1 MKTGIIARL
10 TRTRHACNGSDTVT
24 FLSLAGADGTV
35 RCSQEACEVFLE
47 DKVRKATAIRS
58 IAIAAI
64 LCALTVTTA
73 AAQAVTGSQVS
84 GVVKDTSGAALPGA
98 EVTITKTDTGA
109 VRTTFTGTEG

>member
-64 LCALTVTTA
+64 LCALTVATA
-73 AAQAVTGSQVS
+73 AAQAGNGAQGSGRVNDNS
-84 GVVKDTSGAALPGA
+84 RAALA
-98 EVTITKTDTGA
+98 A
-109 VRTTFTGTEG
+109 AQR